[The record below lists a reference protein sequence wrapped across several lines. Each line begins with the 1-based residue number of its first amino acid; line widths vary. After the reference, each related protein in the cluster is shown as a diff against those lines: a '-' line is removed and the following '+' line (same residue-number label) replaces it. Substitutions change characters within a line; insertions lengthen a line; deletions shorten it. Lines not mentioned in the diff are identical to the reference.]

1 MKKEEAVR
9 FLLLILWA
17 FWFRSIP
24 SFYPV
29 RLTIWVI
36 SRVCP
41 LNLLLVVFTALLD
54 FTLLLEW
61 RECDTI
67 SVVFQTSS
75 FMFCGKT
82 QDTFDNRS
90 VVYLPLP
97 LPCPV
102 VLWGTAMEEV

>member
-1 MKKEEAVR
+1 MFFFK
-9 FLLLILWA
+9 
-17 FWFRSIP
+17 S
-24 SFYPV
+24 
-29 RLTIWVI
+29 
-36 SRVCP
+36 
-41 LNLLLVVFTALLD
+41 LLVFKH
-54 FTLLLEW
+54 LLEW

-67 SVVFQTSS
+67 GVVFQTSS

-102 VLWGTAMEEV
+102 VLRGVPARNIGGVPTEQGG